1 MFKTLQMNSRGD
13 EVKQL
18 QVVLNTLLKPSP
30 NLAVDGDFGNGT
42 QAAVMRF
49 QRIHGMNATGIAGWT
64 FWAEVMRE
72 KSIDLAQSIATNTLL
87 NPLQGLII
95 LYQRVIAPTALA
107 QLAVSYALK
116 ENGVREDRKIGNNY
130 GKRVEEYLASVNEK
144 GGAAWCLG
152 FV

>member
-72 KSIDLAQSIATNTLL
+72 KSIDLVQTIATNTLL
-87 NPLQGLII
+87 SPLQGLII

-116 ENGVREDRKIGNNY
+116 ENGVFCEDLYNI
-130 GKRVEEYLASVNEK
+130 VLS
-144 GGAAWCLG
+144 LG
-152 FV
+152 YTAQVPIAGTDGFFSTYIIDV